1 MSTVSLN
8 VQGSRLFLRLKNQEK
23 NRMKKSLLGAAIA
36 LSIAGLAACTGEA
49 KASDV
54 TIYGQVEASVSTS
67 ASSKNIADDSY
78 LGFSVS
84 EALDAEGNSAFA
96 KIEMGIDGDASANGD
111 QVTVRESYVGVNYD
125 GITAQVGKQKNL
137 RKTMVN
143 GVDAFQGSSSFSVAG
158 ATRAAD
164 SAMIKTEIA
173 GVTVAAS
180 TILDGTAN
188 ADEVGETRELGAS
201 VELQGINLSVV
212 QSKVGSADA
221 VMTYA
226 AGAEIAGIDLAIA
239 HEPDATNS
247 TTTVVGEMDFGANTV
262 RVGNSFVTDGD
273 NTMVAEVAHNF
284 SKSTSAFVN
293 YGKTENAD
301 ATTSVGIAMKF

>member
-1 MSTVSLN
+1 
-8 VQGSRLFLRLKNQEK
+8 
-23 NRMKKSLLGAAIA
+23 MKKSILSGAVLA
-36 LSIAGLAACTGEA
+36 LAVVGLAACTGEA
-49 KASDV
+49 KASGV
-54 TIYGQVEASVSTS
+54 TIYGQVEASVGTD
-67 ASSKNIADDSY
+67 SSKNAADDSFI
-78 LGFSVS
+78 GFAVTESLN
-84 EALDAEGNSAFA
+84 EAGDSAFA
-96 KIEMGIDGDASANGD
+96 KIEMGVDSDASSNAD
-111 QVTVRESYVGVNYD
+111 QITVRESYVGVNMS
-125 GITAQVGKQKNL
+125 GITGQVGKMKNL

-143 GVDAFQGSSSFSVAG
+143 GVDAFQGDSSFSVDG
-158 ATRAAD
+158 AARTAD
-164 SAMIKTEIA
+164 VAMVKGEFA

-180 TILDGTAN
+180 TVLNGTAN

-201 VELQGINLSVV
+201 VEVQGITLSAV
-212 QSKVGSADA
+212 QSKAGTADA

-226 AGAEIAGIDLAIA
+226 AGAEVAGINLAVA

-301 ATTSVGIAMKF
+301 STTSVGIAMTF